1 MNTKTKSIKTFA
13 LLGILFFSLT
23 NALQAQVLKDGKFKL
38 NEDGSHFMKF
48 TLLNQVWL
56 RSQNYNPGTTIF
68 GYAKNNGTD
77 IGIRRFRVQF
87 FGQLTDRVFVYSQF
101 GQNNF
106 NNIADRKAG
115 FFVHDAIGEYAVVKN
130 KFSLGGG
137 LTAWGGLSRFSA
149 PSVGTILGVD
159 APLFLQSTN
168 DVTDQF
174 LRKLAVYAKGKLG
187 KLDYRFT
194 MADPMAFQKSSGYSG
209 VLKTTSN
216 FSSYPTKMQWNGY
229 VHYEFLDQESNQTPY
244 MAGSYLGKKK
254 VFTIGAGFVAQ
265 PKAMWHLADNQKDT
279 VQTNMLQVAVDAFYD
294 APVGTDGQ
302 AISAYLN
309 YTNFDFGPNYI
320 RNSGA
325 MNPTTGTTNTGLL
338 NGGGNNFPMIGT
350 GNVVYAQIGYKFKD
364 NLIGKTTIMPYAS
377 IQHANYKRLKDPM
390 NFIDLGVNFLLSGQ
404 TSKLTVAYQN
414 RPLFTTDGSLTGHRG
429 GGIIQYQVY
438 FN

>member
-1 MNTKTKSIKTFA
+1 MNTNSNVFKVFILLNILIISFTNFA
-13 LLGILFFSLT
+13 
-23 NALQAQVLKDGKFKL
+23 QAQVLKDGKFKL

-101 GQNNF
+101 GENNF

-130 KFSLGGG
+130 KLSLGGG
-137 LTAWGGLSRFSA
+137 LTAWGGLSRFSS

-174 LRKLAVYAKGKLG
+174 LRHLAIYAKGKLG
-187 KLDYRFT
+187 KFDYRFT
-194 MADPMAFQKSSGYSG
+194 MTEPMAFQKSNVYSG

-279 VQTNMLQVAVDAFYD
+279 VQTNMVQLSMDAFYD
-294 APVGTDGQ
+294 APIGKDGQ

-320 RNSGA
+320 RNLGA
-325 MNPTTGTTNTGLL
+325 MNPTTGTTNTTLL
-338 NGGGNNFPMIGT
+338 NGSGNNFPMYGT
-350 GNVVYAQIGYKFKD
+350 GDVLYAQVGYKFKD

-377 IQHANYKRLKDPM
+377 IQHANYKRLKAPM
-390 NFIDLGVNFLLSGQ
+390 NFIDVGVNFLLSGQ